1 MEEIKLNFLPYSG
14 TCAQYNLT
22 FESVN
27 NGKKSQTVGH
37 NVVSQKQ
44 VPRIRKNEVNSM
56 IQFSS
61 VLVMVMDLT
70 EKC

>member
-22 FESVN
+22 SESVN
-27 NGKKSQTVGH
+27 NGKKSLTVEH
-37 NVVSQKQ
+37 NVTPQKQ
-44 VPRIRKNEVNSM
+44 VPRIRNKEV
-56 IQFSS
+56 S
-61 VLVMVMDLT
+61 VLVTVMDLT